1 MVSKEYLNEKLDP
14 KDVKGKELCVC
25 PKCGHK
31 VPKNENTPCP
41 KYKCTK
47 CGQQM
52 VQKGK
57 DGSPCPPGKNPCPE
71 KKEK

>member
-1 MVSKEYLNEKLDP
+1 MISKEYLEEKTNM
-14 KDVKGKELCVC
+14 KGKELCIC

-31 VPKNENTPCP
+31 VPKNETTPCP

-52 VQKGK
+52 VPK
-57 DGSPCPPGKNPCPE
+57 DKAGNPCPPD
-71 KKEK
+71 KKKKMKH

>member
-1 MVSKEYLNEKLDP
+1 MISKEYLDEKTNM
-14 KDVKGKELCVC
+14 KGKELCIC

-31 VPKNENTPCP
+31 VPKNETTPCP

-57 DGSPCPPGKNPCPE
+57 EGKEGNPCPGK
-71 KKEK
+71 KKED